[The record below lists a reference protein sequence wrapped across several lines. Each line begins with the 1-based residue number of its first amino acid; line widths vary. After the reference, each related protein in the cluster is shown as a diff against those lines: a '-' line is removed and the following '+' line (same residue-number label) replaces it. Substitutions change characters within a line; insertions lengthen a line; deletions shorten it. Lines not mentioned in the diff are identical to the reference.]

1 MQRLFDSKAP
11 EMLPGHR
18 KWTGD
23 GAGNA
28 GTGAA
33 ECGRS
38 DDGACG
44 GGE

>member
-1 MQRLFDSKAP
+1 MQRLFDSEAP
-11 EMLPGHR
+11 AMLSGHR
-18 KWTGD
+18 KWMDG

-33 ECGRS
+33 EGGRS